1 MRIEVSS
8 KEFGIFVES
17 ILNVDRNG
25 ATFRIYKDYIECIAM
40 SEDNSS
46 IFFYSKLIILNSEEL
61 SLENPEVIYIRD
73 LTQFKK
79 LLAIN
84 EDDTFTF
91 VIEDDHIYYEN
102 KRIKK
107 AKFMLGEKS
116 FREINTKVTPEWF
129 NSFDKNMRMRIDK
142 NTIKDV
148 LKASSFASAE
158 VDRIYFYQDGK
169 NVIAEINNRNL
180 EKVDNISIIIGESE
194 EGAIEDK
201 IIILTSSLAKIHLTD
216 NMTMESTYKVIG
228 SRKVELLFL
237 TISDENVLI
246 KYLLNTQSK

>member
-1 MRIEVSS
+1 MRIVVSS
-8 KEFGIFVES
+8 KEFSIFVES

-46 IFFYSKLIILNSEEL
+46 IFFYARIIILNSNEL
-61 SLENPEVIYIRD
+61 TNEGPEIIYIRD
-73 LTQFKK
+73 LMQFKK
-79 LLAIN
+79 LLSIN
-84 EDDTFTF
+84 EGDTFTF
-91 VIEDDHIYYEN
+91 VVEDDHIYYEN
-102 KRIKK
+102 NMIKQ

-116 FREINTKVTPEWF
+116 FREINAKVTPEWF
-129 NSFDKNMRMRIDK
+129 DSFEINMEMCITK
-142 NTIKDV
+142 NTIKDI

-158 VDRIYFYQDGK
+158 VDRVYFYQDGK

-180 EKVDNISIIIGESE
+180 EKIDNISLVIGESDS
-194 EGAIEDK
+194 GAIEDK

-216 NMTMESTYKVIG
+216 NMLMQSTFKMIG
-228 SRKVELLFL
+228 SRKLELLFL

-246 KYLLNTQSK
+246 KYLLNTQTK